1 MTGILIY
8 QLRWRL
14 HMAVAS
20 AWFTSHVLP
29 ICVEG
34 GLLCVS
40 LTCTLLT
47 PAMWV
52 SAHTM
57 QFSAT
62 AAGCPA
68 IPLHSDTNWSQCR
81 LHRLWAQSPRT
92 ALLPQMAVCVPGCH
106 WGFWPTCY
114 KAQVSRLLSWGSV
127 ICTRAHRILGNTY
140 LHLLIYYVIKD
151 VMKEADDQ
159 PDKERWGEVWR
170 VLSTEACIPRE
181 LGCTCLWPHGCAQQT
196 WKRTKLKLRGFL
208 WGLHWG
214 GTIIDWISALSP
226 LPRGGGV
233 GLKVPSFSRW
243 LALFVISPHHAALQE
258 PSRSCLITT
267 EVTCHPGNSEGFR
280 SSVLGT
286 GVKVQIREGKV
297 LQVAL
302 SSKRLQEFQE
312 FCVRNRVQSPV
323 IYFLWFH
330 TILWNTVS
338 LHSIWRN

>member
-8 QLRWRL
+8 QLKWRL

-68 IPLHSDTNWSQCR
+68 IPLHSDTNWSQCQ
-81 LHRLWAQSPRT
+81 LHRLRAQSPRT

-127 ICTRAHRILGNTY
+127 VCTRAHRILGNTY

-196 WKRTKLKLRGFL
+196 GSVPSSNFGDFYGGFIEEAQSLIESLLSRPFPEEEGWGSKFQASLGGLLFL
-208 WGLHWG
+208 W
-214 GTIIDWISALSP
+214 SAP
-226 LPRGGGV
+226 
-233 GLKVPSFSRW
+233 
-243 LALFVISPHHAALQE
+243 IMQ
-258 PSRSCLITT
+258 PSRSPPGVASLRQKLP
-267 EVTCHPGNSEGFR
+267 VTQETQKD
-280 SSVLGT
+280 LG
-286 GVKVQIREGKV
+286 
-297 LQVAL
+297 AL
-302 SSKRLQEFQE
+302 
-312 FCVRNRVQSPV
+312 C
-323 IYFLWFH
+323 
-330 TILWNTVS
+330 
-338 LHSIWRN
+338 